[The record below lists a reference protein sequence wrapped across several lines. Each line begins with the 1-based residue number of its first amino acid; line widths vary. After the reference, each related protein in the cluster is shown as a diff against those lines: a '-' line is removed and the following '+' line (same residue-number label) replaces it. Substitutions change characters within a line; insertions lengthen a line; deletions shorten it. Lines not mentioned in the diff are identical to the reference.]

1 MKYNEG
7 VNWNNI
13 PILCIEM
20 LKIQYLGSEMSHIT
34 HFSGLEALFIHE
46 KLKKNQM
53 ESLIMDHNKGFWG

>member
-34 HFSGLEALFIHE
+34 HFSGLEAFFIHE
-46 KLKKNQM
+46 KFKK
-53 ESLIMDHNKGFWG
+53 SDGKS

>member
-34 HFSGLEALFIHE
+34 HFSGLEAFFIHE
-46 KLKKNQM
+46 KLKKSDGKSSN
-53 ESLIMDHNKGFWG
+53 GP